1 MAQSQTVDDAKDEV
15 LLRRLIR
22 PEEERRR
29 LHPTRVWVSGY
40 RWFSSP
46 NVLPIERYR
55 NRPKGPGTA

>member
-1 MAQSQTVDDAKDEV
+1 MAQSQTIDDAEDEV
-15 LLRRLIR
+15 FLLRLIR

-55 NRPKGPGTA
+55 DRPKARGSA